1 VTELRPEPGA
11 DEGLLD
17 YYRRRAGEYEAIYAR
32 PERQAD
38 LASLRGTIAARLAG
52 ARVLEL
58 ACGTGYWTT
67 LIAATASSVLA
78 TDFAE
83 EPMRIARAKAYP
95 GGRVRFELADAYA
108 LAAALGRFD
117 AAFAGFWWSHVPR
130 GRLDEFLASLH
141 ARLERG
147 ARVLLLD
154 NLYVEGNSTP
164 VAEID
169 KAGNTYQLR
178 TLGDGSRVRVLKN
191 FVSQAELRERLAPCA
206 ASFSFEALQYY
217 WLAEYRLK

>member
-1 VTELRPEPGA
+1 MTEPRPE
-11 DEGLLD
+11 
-17 YYRRRAGEYEAIYAR
+17 R

-38 LASLRGTIAARLAG
+38 LAALRRTIAARLAG

-58 ACGTGYWTT
+58 ACGTGYWTMV
-67 LIAATASSVLA
+67 IAATASAVLA
-78 TDFAE
+78 TDLAE
-83 EPMRIARAKAYP
+83 EPLRMAAAKSYP
-95 GGRVRFELADAYA
+95 RGEVRFVRADAYA
-108 LAAALGRFD
+108 LDAGLGRFD

-130 GRLDEFLASLH
+130 ERLDEFLGSLH
-141 ARLERG
+141 ACLEPG

-154 NLYVEGNSTP
+154 DLYVEGDSAP

-169 KAGNTYQLR
+169 RAGNTYQLR

-191 FVSQAELRERLAPCA
+191 FASRAELQERLAA
-206 ASFSFEALQYY
+206 RASVFSFEALQYY